1 MGSMDKNI
9 FLLKHG
15 SDTLIVLIYV
25 DDIVFGDSSHSLVSK
40 FSNLMNREFEMSMMG
55 KLNFFLRLQIKQT
68 QDGAFVHQGK
78 YTKDILKKFDMG
90 KAKPPS
96 TPMSTTTVP
105 HADGEGEPMDQVFR
119 SMMGSLMYLTAMRPN
134 IHFAMCLCARFQAS
148 PHTSHKQ
155 AVKQIM
161 RYLRFTPEFGLWYS
175 SFVLSLCGYSDTNF
189 AGCHFVCKSTFGTC

>member
-1 MGSMDKNI
+1 MVKKTD
-9 FLLKHG
+9 LTAVPHL
-15 SDTLIVLIYV
+15 SDTPVRELTPDVRPTSGAHAEV
-25 DDIVFGDSSHSLVSK
+25 K
-40 FSNLMNREFEMSMMG
+40 EFEMSMMG

-105 HADGEGEPMDQVFR
+105 HADEEGEPMD
-119 SMMGSLMYLTAMRPN
+119 
-134 IHFAMCLCARFQAS
+134 QAS

-161 RYLRFTPEFGLWYS
+161 RYLRFTPEFGL
-175 SFVLSLCGYSDTNF
+175 C
-189 AGCHFVCKSTFGTC
+189 